1 MSRSPKPNTYT
12 WLHGGVEI
20 FPALLDA
27 IATAQKSIRLE
38 VYIYAADELGR
49 RVRDAL
55 VAAQRR
61 GVHVRLLID
70 SLGSLTLLASFWETL
85 LAAGGEVRWFNP
97 VLLKRF
103 GFRDHRK
110 MLICDE
116 ETAFIGGFNVAEA
129 YSGDGVKSGWHDLG
143 LRIVSPLAVQLAA
156 AFDEMYARADM
167 RHQRLARLRTST
179 AKRNVVTEDGELLL
193 SGPARGRNPFARA
206 LRKDLVRARSVKI
219 IMAYFLPTWRIR
231 RDLMRVVRNGGKVQ
245 LILPAKSDVWLSQF
259 ASLSLY
265 RRLLKA
271 GVEIYEYQPQI
282 LHAKLILIDD
292 VVYAGSSN
300 MDPRSLYIN
309 YELMV
314 RFRNV
319 QLVKEANELFD
330 RDLKLCRQI
339 EYEAWRKSRTWW
351 KRFRQRW
358 AYFILVR
365 IDPLIARWQP
375 PG

>member
-1 MSRSPKPNTYT
+1 MSRSHKPNTYT

-20 FPALLDA
+20 FPALLEA
-27 IATAQKSIRLE
+27 IAVAQKSIRLE

-61 GVHVRLLID
+61 GVQVRLLID
-70 SLGSLTLLASFWETL
+70 SLGSLTLLASFWELL

-110 MLICDE
+110 MLVCDE
-116 ETAFIGGFNVAEA
+116 ETAFVGGFNVAEA
-129 YSGDGVKSGWHDLG
+129 YNGDGIKSGWHDLG
-143 LRIVSPLAVQLAA
+143 LKIVSPLAVQLAA

-167 RHQRLARLRTST
+167 RHERLARLRSST

-231 RDLMRVVRNGGKVQ
+231 RDLMRVTRNGGKVQ

-314 RFRNV
+314 RFRNA

-339 EYEAWRKSRTWW
+339 EFETWRKSRTWW